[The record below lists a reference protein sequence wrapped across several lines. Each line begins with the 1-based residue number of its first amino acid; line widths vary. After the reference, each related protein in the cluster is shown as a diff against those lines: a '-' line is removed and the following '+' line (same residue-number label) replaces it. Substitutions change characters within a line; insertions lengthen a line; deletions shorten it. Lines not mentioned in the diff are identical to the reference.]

1 MDFIIQLKGN
11 VRFPLTLDPTVWIF
25 DDRKLDLD
33 ETTQETKEEKDFTEV
48 LSKNW
53 EKEIMEGAVSP
64 PTIKSEKKFLK
75 EKILNG
81 TFAMPFKPFLENAEP
96 NKDASQLIVET
107 KDGEIAL
114 PLAEANNIL
123 LKFSHQGKPL
133 KEDGPVHVIY
143 GDRSNFENPIKNV
156 KAFIVK

>member
-11 VRFPLTLDPTVWIF
+11 VRYSLTLDPSVWIF

-33 ETTQETKEEKDFTEV
+33 EKAQEAKEEKDFTEV

-81 TFAMPFKPFLENAEP
+81 TFAMPFQPFLENAKP
-96 NKDASQLIVET
+96 NEDASQLIIQT
-107 KDGEIAL
+107 KDGDVTLSIE
-114 PLAEANNIL
+114 EGYNIL
-123 LKFSHQGKPL
+123 MKFSNQGKPL

-143 GDRSNFENPIKNV
+143 GDRSNLENPIKHV
-156 KAFIVK
+156 TAIIVK